1 MESNQGY
8 GQVPG
13 FIDVPFEER
22 KPLSEYLYA
31 ILYRKWMV
39 IALVALGTG
48 IGAFYAYY
56 ATPLYRSRA
65 IVEIE
70 KVFPT
75 SANLNDLFSFFGQ
88 FDLYYQ
94 TQIESLQ
101 SRSLAAEFVKRMNAP
116 RSAEGENMKDSAPA
130 APSSADSSAIDP
142 SKAHPESKA
151 GDAQERETDAA
162 VNAVLSR
169 ISVSPIKGTQLI
181 QVEMGHQIPCLR
193 RRRSDLH

>member
-8 GQVPG
+8 GQIPG

-31 ILYRKWMV
+31 ILYRKWIV
-39 IALVALGTG
+39 IALVVLGAG
-48 IGAFYAYY
+48 IAAFYAYN

-65 IVEIE
+65 VVEIE

-75 SANLNDLFSFFGQ
+75 STNLNDLFSFFGQ

-116 RSAEGENMKDSAPA
+116 RSAEAESQKESEPA
-130 APSSADSSAIDP
+130 RLPRPSSD
-142 SKAHPESKA
+142 
-151 GDAQERETDAA
+151 G
-162 VNAVLSR
+162 
-169 ISVSPIKGTQLI
+169 
-181 QVEMGHQIPCLR
+181 
-193 RRRSDLH
+193 

>member
-1 MESNQGY
+1 MNGTNQGFGIGNPVARGNSAGENGQPPWMESNQGY

-65 IVEIE
+65 VVEIE
-70 KVFPT
+70 KVFP
-75 SANLNDLFSFFGQ
+75 NFHKF
-88 FDLYYQ
+88 
-94 TQIESLQ
+94 E
-101 SRSLAAEFVKRMNAP
+101 
-116 RSAEGENMKDSAPA
+116 
-130 APSSADSSAIDP
+130 
-142 SKAHPESKA
+142 
-151 GDAQERETDAA
+151 
-162 VNAVLSR
+162 
-169 ISVSPIKGTQLI
+169 
-181 QVEMGHQIPCLR
+181 
-193 RRRSDLH
+193 